1 MEALI
6 IWTMVFIIALLTYL
20 SIYLYCEL
28 RELEEDYDRLYRWR
42 ERRRY

>member
-6 IWTMVFIIALLTYL
+6 MWSMVAIIAFLTYL

-42 ERRRY
+42 GPRH